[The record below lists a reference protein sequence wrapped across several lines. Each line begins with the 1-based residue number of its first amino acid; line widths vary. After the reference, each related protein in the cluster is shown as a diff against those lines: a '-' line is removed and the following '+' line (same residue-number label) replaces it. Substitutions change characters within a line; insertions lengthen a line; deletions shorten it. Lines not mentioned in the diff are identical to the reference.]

1 MIIKGLA
8 NVSQNQNK
16 IKNKLNENIKQL
28 CGELKEMVSIY
39 RTDKFLGDMTSS
51 ISVPKFALSQGL
63 LSPLREILYL
73 CNLHLTSSLPKG
85 KKEKL
90 MYSQNDWEEMITKV
104 NQIQSWYKTNVFKNP
119 PKSIED
125 HQLKLI
131 SLQSFLNYFNQ
142 GPLNYPEQIIE
153 RIERYFDSFSDYIE
167 VQTGNSLESLLD
179 ITKYLMEVPNRF
191 LDKYINHKD
200 GEITFREFALQMKEK
215 KIIPPEW
222 DKHMSERLKMQF
234 QFRQDA
240 GLINTFSENELTKN
254 FNKQSVDNFLNLFLV
269 ERNNTDFLF
278 YSQKNQ
284 MLNKSI
290 FKREDGDF
298 QFFKRELL
306 PLNLFNTLQDLLMS
320 DNGKREKYLKKRGIK
335 LEKKV
340 AEIFIRHFGDELEYY
355 ESYYTDKGNEQ
366 DLIFFYDNVCLIVE
380 VKSSK
385 LKEPRR
391 DPDKAYELIKTNF
404 DEVIDKGYDQA
415 FRVKEYFLDKAD
427 FKIYKDSKLQT
438 CLKEVKAR
446 KYPHHFSIVVTLE
459 RFGGIQCDLS
469 QMLELYDDDTY
480 PWSVTIDDLESF
492 LLVLN
497 KEKVNNGK
505 LCLRDFL
512 YIRQRI
518 HGKIFTDDESDIIG
532 AYLKGKLK
540 MSTQFKNKKIFPP
553 GDMEIFDLHYQK
565 KGGIGFDNEIGI
577 EKKNSNNTIILG

>member
-1 MIIKGLA
+1 M
-8 NVSQNQNK
+8 K
-16 IKNKLNENIKQL
+16 IDIEQL
-28 CGELKEMVSIY
+28 CTELKTMVSIY

-73 CNLHLTSSLPKG
+73 CNLHLTSTIPEG
-85 KKEKL
+85 EEEKI
-90 MYSQNDWEEMITKV
+90 MYSQKDWEEMIEKV
-104 NQIQSWYKTNVFKNP
+104 NQIQSWYQNNIFKDP
-119 PKSIED
+119 PKTIED
-125 HQLKLI
+125 HQLKII

-142 GPLNYPEQIIE
+142 GPLNYPEQILE

-167 VQTGNSLESLLD
+167 NKVGINLKLLLE
-179 ITKYLMEVPNRF
+179 IIIYLMEVPNRF
-191 LDKYINHKD
+191 LDKYINHRK
-200 GEITFREFALQMKEK
+200 GEITFREFALEMQKK

-222 DKHMSERLKMQF
+222 GKHMPERIKMQF
-234 QFRQDA
+234 EFRKDP
-240 GLINTFSENELTKN
+240 GLINTFSVSELIDRFK
-254 FNKQSVDNFLNLFLV
+254 KQEVDYFFDLFLV
-269 ERNNTDFLF
+269 KREKTDYLF

-284 MLNKSI
+284 MLNKSL

-320 DNGKREKYLKKRGIK
+320 DNDIREKYLKKRGNI

-340 AEIFIRHFGDELEYY
+340 AEIFIRHFGGKLEYF

-366 DLIFFYDNVCLIVE
+366 DLIFFYDKTCLIVE

-391 DPDKAYELIKTNF
+391 DPDKAYDLIKTNF
-404 DEVIDKGYDQA
+404 DEVIDKGYEQT
-415 FRVKEYFLDKAD
+415 FRVKEYFLDNED
-427 FKIYKDSKLQT
+427 FKIYQDSKLQT
-438 CLKEVKAR
+438 CLKEVKTKR
-446 KYPHHFSIVVTLE
+446 YPHHFSITVTLE

-469 QMLELYDDDTY
+469 QMLELYDDDSY

-497 KEKVNNGK
+497 KEKLNNKK
-505 LCLRDFL
+505 LSLNNFL
-512 YIRQRI
+512 YIRQRM

-532 AYLKGKLK
+532 AYLKGKLTIK
-540 MSTQFKNKKIFPP
+540 TQFKERRIFPP

-565 KGGIGFDNEIGI
+565 KRGIGFDNEIAI
-577 EKKNSNNTIILG
+577 EMKSSENTIVLG